1 MGWLLWPSAVATG
14 VLPLAPSD
22 TRATAASPLAAV
34 VLHSGGYCSVNVAA
48 FKARGYRGLMRR
60 IVCVTFAAVW
70 LQFPTFAQESADEPL
85 VLSDIYARGDRS
97 VEDPGL
103 LLIVGENALQQSA
116 RDHPAEAINVLPG
129 VNIQMNSGQEHLI
142 ALRSPVLTGGAG
154 QGSFLILE
162 NGLPTRSSAFG
173 NVNGLFEPLHELA
186 SDIEVVVGPGSAKFG
201 SNAVHGLMNFNLPDP
216 SDASSWIDV
225 SVSSLERQSLRGLL
239 RVMDSTLAGVSL
251 QNDTGWRSNTSVGQ
265 QKLYLAHAFELG
277 GWDGLAW
284 ISATNLNQETADFIQ
299 GPKAYRDRDIAKGN
313 DDPDAFR
320 DAQSARL
327 AVQLVREVKGV
338 DVRLTPYARW
348 QEMEFRQ
355 HFLPYRGFEEN
366 GHSAFGL
373 QTRADWVFS
382 KNVTFRAGFDTDFA
396 SGNLIETQPEPF
408 GFFPGD
414 TRFPQGVHYDYDVD
428 TEVYALWAELDW
440 QASDRLKVLAG
451 LREEVQLYDYRTN
464 IAAGINGS
472 FNVAENRSD
481 DFELFTPKIGVVYDL
496 TDLNSFFANFARGQR
511 APQASDL
518 YRLQS
523 QQLPGE
529 ARVETLDSFE
539 AGFRGVL
546 MNEMLTYQIAAY
558 TADKDN
564 FFFRDA
570 DGLNVSDGTTRHQG
584 IDAVWRLNWLEVF
597 AIAGSASWSDQTYTF
612 DRAANGI
619 VDGNQIDTAPEWLAD
634 LAFIWAPEARFSWRV
649 EVEYVG
655 EYFTNPANTREYPGH
670 VVFHAGASYEMA
682 DDKEIYA
689 RVRNL
694 FDLKYADR
702 ADFAFGNDRF
712 FPGEPL
718 NITIGFRKTF
728 KP

>member
-1 MGWLLWPSAVATG
+1 MRSILCVPLVAVF
-14 VLPLAPSD
+14 LQCP
-22 TRATAASPLAAV
+22 ATAQ
-34 VLHSGGYCSVNVAA
+34 
-48 FKARGYRGLMRR
+48 
-60 IVCVTFAAVW
+60 T
-70 LQFPTFAQESADEPL
+70 SADEPL
-85 VLSDIYARGDRS
+85 ILSDIYARGDRGS
-97 VEDPGL
+97 DDPGL
-103 LLIVGENALQQSA
+103 LLVLPQAALDASA

-162 NGLPTRSSAFG
+162 NGIPTRSSAFG

-186 SDIEVVVGPGSAKFG
+186 EGVEVVVGPGSAKYG
-201 SNAVHGLMNFNLPDP
+201 SNAVHGLINFNLPNP
-216 SDASSWIDV
+216 SGASSRFDV
-225 SVSSLERQSLRGLL
+225 SVSSLERQSLRG
-239 RVMDSTLAGVSL
+239 VVSVSDETLIGVSL
-251 QNDTGWRSNTSVGQ
+251 HNDLGWRDETSVGQ
-265 QKLYLAHAFELG
+265 QKLYLAHAFEAG
-277 GWDGLAW
+277 DWDGLAW
-284 ISATNLNQETADFIQ
+284 LSATNLNQETADFIQ
-299 GPKAYRDRDIAKGN
+299 GPKAYRDRDIAKSN
-313 DDPDAFR
+313 DDPLAFR

-327 AVQLVREVKGV
+327 AVEFVREGETIDVKA
-338 DVRLTPYARW
+338 TPYARW

-355 HFLPYRGFEEN
+355 HFLPYRGFEES

-373 QTRADWVFS
+373 QTRADWTASETVNLRF
-382 KNVTFRAGFDTDFA
+382 GFDTDFA
-396 SGNLIETQPEPF
+396 NGYLVETQTLPSF
-408 GFFPGD
+408 GP
-414 TRFPQGVHYDYDVD
+414 FPQGVHYDYDVD

-440 QASDRLKVLAG
+440 QATDKLKLLAG
-451 LREEVQLYDYRTN
+451 LREEVQLYDYRTH
-464 IAAGINGS
+464 APVGINGR
-472 FNVAENRSD
+472 FNVAANRSD
-481 DFELFTPKIGVVYDL
+481 DFEMFTPKLGLVYDISEF
-496 TDLNSFFANFARGQR
+496 NSVFVNIARGQR

-539 AGFRGVL
+539 AGLRGSLMGGVL
-546 MNEMLTYQIAAY
+546 AYQVAAY

-584 IDAVWRLNWLEVF
+584 VDALWRFSWFETF
-597 AIAGSASWSDQTYTF
+597 AIEGSASWSDQVYTF
-612 DRAANGI
+612 DRPANGI
-619 VDGNQIDTAPEWLAD
+619 VDGSQIDTAPEWLAD
-634 LAFIWAPEARFSWRV
+634 LAFVWAPQEPFSWQV
-649 EVEYVG
+649 SAEYVG
-655 EYFTNPANTREYPGH
+655 EYFTNPANSRDYPGH
-670 VVFHAGASYEMA
+670 VVFHAGASYELG

-718 NITIGFRKTF
+718 NITVGFRKTF
-728 KP
+728 TQ